1 LVIWRSGAARSP
13 CDRGK
18 PRHNPF
24 ADLPGSLANLTALTE
39 LDLSGTQLTAV
50 PDWLANLTALTR
62 LDLSGTQIT
71 AVPDWLGNLTALQT
85 LNVDGTGLEDSGFAN
100 CPSCER

>member
-1 LVIWRSGAARSP
+1 M
-13 CDRGK
+13 
-18 PRHNPF
+18 
-24 ADLPGSLANLTALTE
+24 
-39 LDLSGTQLTAV
+39 